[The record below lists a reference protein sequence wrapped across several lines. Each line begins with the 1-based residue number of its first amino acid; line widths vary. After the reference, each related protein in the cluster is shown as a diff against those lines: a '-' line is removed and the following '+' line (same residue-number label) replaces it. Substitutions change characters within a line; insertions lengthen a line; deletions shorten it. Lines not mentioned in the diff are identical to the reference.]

1 VNGGTTLCRDKR
13 LLVTGGAGF
22 LGSHVVDRLQQ
33 ADWCSEVLTP
43 RSREYD
49 LRNQDDVIRMYDE
62 LRPDI
67 VIHIAGIVGGIG
79 ANRENPGQFFYDNL
93 MMGVQTMHHAYL
105 RGVEKFV
112 AVGTICAYP
121 KFTPVP
127 FREDNL
133 WDGYPEETNAPYGLA
148 KKMLLVQAQAY
159 RQQYGFNAIYLLPVN
174 LYGPRDNFDPASSHV
189 IPALIKKCFDAM
201 DNGEDEIV
209 VWGDGTPTREFLYVE
224 DCAEAIVLAAE
235 RYNKPDPVNIGAGFE
250 ISIKDLA
257 ELIVELTGFKGRI
270 AWDTSKPGGQP
281 RRCLDT
287 SRAEREF
294 GFRARTGFEKGLS
307 RTIDWY
313 RFHRSQRARG
323 DG

>member
-1 VNGGTTLCRDKR
+1 VSGKR
-13 LLVTGGAGF
+13 TVVTGGAGF

-33 ADWCSEVLTP
+33 TDWCSEVFAP

-49 LRNQDDVIRMYDE
+49 LRHQDDVIRLYEDF
-62 LRPDI
+62 RPDI

-79 ANRENPGQFFYDNL
+79 ANREHPGQFFYDNL
-93 MMGVQTMHHAYL
+93 MMGVQTMHYAYE

-201 DNGEDEIV
+201 ESGEEEIV

-224 DCAEAIVLAAE
+224 DCAEAIVLATE
-235 RYNKPDPVNIGAGFE
+235 KYDKPAPVNIGAGFE
-250 ISIKDLA
+250 ISVKDLA
-257 ELIVELTGFKGRI
+257 QLIVQLTGFNGRI
-270 AWDTSKPGGQP
+270 VWDTSKPGGQP
-281 RRCLDT
+281 RRCLDVE
-287 SRAEREF
+287 RAQREF
-294 GFRARTGFEKGLS
+294 GFRARTSFEDGLE

-313 RFHRSQRARG
+313 RGVREEQARG
-323 DG
+323 DD